1 MRLTALN
8 RSPLAALPN
17 PLPGISLKTQELYA
31 LVFMTRYL
39 DLLYSFIS
47 LYNTCMKLIFL
58 GTAFTIVWYMRAHKV
73 VSQTYDKDQDTF
85 RYLFIIVPCGVLA
98 LLINHEL
105 SFTEVL
111 WTFSIY
117 LEAVA
122 ILPQLV
128 LLQRTKNVDNLT
140 GNYVFAL
147 GAYRGLYLLNWVY
160 RYMTEPGYKQWIVW
174 ISGAVQTAIYC
185 DFFYYY
191 LLRCARARA
200 CACVRSP
207 SPERALTPPLATR
220 AVPRAR
226 LQLEEQRAALAAG
239 VSKHA

>member
-85 RYLFIIVPCGVLA
+85 RYLFIIVPCAALA
-98 LLINHEL
+98 LL
-105 SFTEVL
+105 
-111 WTFSIY
+111 
-117 LEAVA
+117 
-122 ILPQLV
+122 LP
-128 LLQRTKNVDNLT
+128 
-140 GNYVFAL
+140 
-147 GAYRGLYLLNWVY
+147 
-160 RYMTEPGYKQWIVW
+160 
-174 ISGAVQTAIYC
+174 
-185 DFFYYY
+185 
-191 LLRCARARA
+191 
-200 CACVRSP
+200 
-207 SPERALTPPLATR
+207 
-220 AVPRAR
+220 
-226 LQLEEQRAALAAG
+226 
-239 VSKHA
+239 